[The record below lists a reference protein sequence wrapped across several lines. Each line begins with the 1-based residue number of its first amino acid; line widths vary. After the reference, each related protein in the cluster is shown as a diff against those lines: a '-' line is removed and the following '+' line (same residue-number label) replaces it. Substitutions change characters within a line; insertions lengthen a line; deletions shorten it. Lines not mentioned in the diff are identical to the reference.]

1 MLLKLNY
8 IINKIS
14 MKFLLKLYFY
24 AIKFSIFFN
33 KIFSCFCTTYIIE
46 SWLVTFTLRY
56 VLAIIGR
63 RQSAVVSETEI
74 EQETENLE
82 ADS

>member
-1 MLLKLNY
+1 MQSN
-8 IINKIS
+8 
-14 MKFLLKLYFY
+14 FL
-24 AIKFSIFFN
+24 FFIN
-33 KIFSCFCTTYIIE
+33 KIFSCYRTTCIIK
-46 SWLVTFTLRY
+46 SWLETLTLRY